1 MTETT
6 SFPSDFLWGAA
17 TAAYQIEGAV
27 DEDGRGESI
36 WDRFCATPGKV
47 RNGESGA
54 VACDFY
60 HRFPDDIRLMS
71 ELGLDAFRLS
81 IAWPRVIPEGRGQV
95 NQRGLDFYDRLI
107 DELLAQ
113 DVVPF
118 PTLYHW
124 DLPQVLEDEG
134 GWTARSTAEAF
145 VEYAEVVAERL
156 GDRVLHWTTHNEP
169 WVAAWLGYGSG
180 EHAPGRTSTDDAL
193 AAAHHLLLSH
203 GWAAEA
209 IRRTKPDANVGI
221 TLVLNPAYPASDS
234 EADRAAAQHADGFFN
249 RWFLDPILRGSYP
262 ADLLEYFAPSGPPV
276 QDGDLETIA
285 APIDFLGVNYY
296 SRQVLRANPSGER
309 PLVVR
314 PEAEYTAMDWEIYPK
329 GLFDLLVRV
338 RDDYDPPPIYI
349 TENGAAFADHPTH
362 GREVQDPERQAYI
375 EAHVSAIGRAIDA
388 GVPMAGYFV
397 WSLLDNFEW
406 AHGYSK
412 RFGIVYV
419 DYPTLERVPKGSYRW
434 YRDFIAAQRNGDR
447 PQQTQAE
454 DLGAVS

>member
-1 MTETT
+1 MTEKTA
-6 SFPSDFLWGAA
+6 FPAEFRWGAA

-36 WDRFCATPGKV
+36 WDRFSATPGKV

-60 HRFPDDIRLMS
+60 HRFPDDIRLMH

-81 IAWPRVIPEGRGQV
+81 IAWPRIFPDGRGKV
-95 NQRGLDFYDRLI
+95 NQAGLDFYDRLV
-107 DELLAQ
+107 DELLAR
-113 DVVPF
+113 DVQPF

-124 DLPQVLEDEG
+124 DLPQTLEDEG
-134 GWTARSTAEAF
+134 GWAVRSTAEAF
-145 VEYAEVVAERL
+145 VEYTEAVAERL
-156 GDRVLHWTTHNEP
+156 GDRVSHWITHNEP

-180 EHAPGRTSTDDAL
+180 EHAPGRSNPDDAL
-193 AAAHHLLLSH
+193 AAAHHMLLSH

-209 IRRTKPDANVGI
+209 IRRVAPDSKVGI

-234 EADRAAAQHADGFFN
+234 DEDRLAAQHADGFFN
-249 RWFLDPILRGSYP
+249 RWFLDPIFRGSYP
-262 ADLLEYFAPSGPPV
+262 ADILEYFAPSSPSGPPV
-276 QDGDLETIA
+276 EDGDLEAIS
-285 APIDFLGVNYY
+285 APLDFLGVNYY
-296 SRQVLRANPSGER
+296 SRQVLRANPNGGR
-309 PLVVR
+309 PIVVR
-314 PEAEYTAMDWEIYPK
+314 DPDSSYTAMDWEIYPN

-338 RDDYDPPPIYI
+338 KDDYDPPPIYI
-349 TENGAAFADHPTH
+349 TENGAAFGDHPTH
-362 GREVQDPERQAYI
+362 DGEVNDPERQAYI
-375 EAHVSAIGRAIDA
+375 EAHVAAIGRAIEA

-419 DYPTLERVPKGSYRW
+419 DYPTLERVPKASYRW
-434 YRDFIAAQRNGDR
+434 YRDFIATQRNGQHAMR
-447 PQQTQAE
+447 SA
-454 DLGAVS
+454 G